1 MTSLACEPVRSSW
14 TSPAADAAGRRL
26 RVFARLVRCSGP
38 STSTGA
44 MEYRVYA
51 GGSVLLCTAAHPT
64 YGDTLARAAA
74 VPEAREALA
83 RLPLRQGCD
92 EGSAVL
98 SSLDQISNRGRNAE
112 VPDALQ
118 DLAEEIAIDVHE
130 ACAAFD
136 GPDLWYPGVDE
147 GIEPVPDDHV
157 QLVIA
162 ALQRELDR
170 ERRNALGQN
179 VEPRLPPAPLA
190 ELPWPV
196 QRALAERRR
205 LRFAQYGIG
214 RAQWQSGA
222 WSIWDVQEDPDWVP
236 RRLAI
241 GAGRQTA
248 SAGW

>member
-1 MTSLACEPVRSSW
+1 MTSLAGEPVRSSW

-38 STSTGA
+38 SATTA
-44 MEYRVYA
+44 TAEYRVYA
-51 GGSVLLCTAAHPT
+51 GGDLLFCSATHPS
-64 YGDTLARAAA
+64 YA
-74 VPEAREALA
+74 EALA
-83 RLPLRQGCD
+83 AAAQRPEAHEALSRLPLRQGCD
-92 EGSAVL
+92 EGSSTFTA
-98 SSLDQISNRGRNAE
+98 LDQMTSRGRNAE

-136 GPDLWYPGVDE
+136 DPDLWYPGVDE
-147 GIEPVPDDHV
+147 GIEPVPDEHV
-157 QLVIA
+157 RLVIA

-190 ELPWPV
+190 ALPWRV

-214 RAQWQSGA
+214 RPQWESGS
-222 WSIWDVQEDPDWVP
+222 WSLWDVREDPDWVP
-236 RRLAI
+236 RRAL
-241 GAGRQTA
+241 GANGRPLVY
-248 SAGW
+248 AGW